1 MSCKHNGCNQ
11 ALVIYVKLSDN
22 RPTRLT
28 RVPSLNY
35 LNLCD
40 NSSTYIRS
48 SFKAGVVTIMMNKP
62 KKLNG
67 WTTDMMD
74 AIAMAFKNAAKDE
87 QTKAVIFTGA
97 GEYYSAGVNL
107 GGTLKLMTP
116 KKLHRLIV
124 EHNEKL
130 FDRFLTFPK
139 PLLVAIN
146 GPAIGASVT
155 SATLCDA
162 IIAASTSTYS
172 TPFAALGI
180 TPEGCSSVQF
190 ARLMGE
196 KNAQRMLGHE
206 GWRPNAD
213 EALAAGLVQ
222 WVVPKDQLQAKA
234 QEVAEKW
241 VFDGRSRIF
250 LGGSELSELKLVNAR
265 ESIELANRFLGA
277 AFLRGQ
283 YSFLWKKKKRT
294 ASMLFLLLWLL
305 RPLWKHFL

>member
-1 MSCKHNGCNQ
+1 MNR
-11 ALVIYVKLSDN
+11 AL
-22 RPTRLT
+22 P
-28 RVPSLNY
+28 LNY
-35 LNLCD
+35 LKLCD
-40 NSSTYIRS
+40 NSYAHIQS

-74 AIAMAFKNAAKDE
+74 AFAMAFKNASKDE
-87 QTKAVIFTGA
+87 QTTAVIFTGA

-107 GGTLKLMTP
+107 GGTLKLMAP

-124 EHNEKL
+124 EHNENL

-139 PLLVAIN
+139 PILVAIN

-180 TPEGCSSVQF
+180 TPEGCSSIQF

-196 KNAQRMLGHE
+196 KNAQRMLENE

-222 WVVPKDQLQAKA
+222 WVVPKDQLQAEAQKVA
-234 QEVAEKW
+234 QEW
-241 VFDGRSRIF
+241 ITDGRSRKI
-250 LGGSELSELKLVNAR
+250 LGGSELSELQAVNAR

-277 AFLRGQ
+277 DFLRGQ
-283 YSFLWKKKKRT
+283 FSFLWRKKKHLQ
-294 ASMLFLLLWLL
+294 SIVFLILWGL

>member
-1 MSCKHNGCNQ
+1 M
-11 ALVIYVKLSDN
+11 LF
-22 RPTRLT
+22 
-28 RVPSLNY
+28 LNY
-35 LNLCD
+35 LNLSE
-40 NSSTYIRS
+40 NSSFYIQS

-67 WTTDMMD
+67 WTTEMMD
-74 AIAMAFKNAAKDE
+74 AFAMAFKNAAKDE

-107 GGTLKLMTP
+107 GGTLKLMAP

-124 EHNEKL
+124 EHNENL

-139 PLLVAIN
+139 PILVAIN

-155 SATLCDA
+155 SAALCDA
-162 IIAASTSTYS
+162 IIAANTSTYS

-180 TPEGCSSVQF
+180 TPEGCSSIQF

-196 KNAQRMLGHE
+196 KNAQRMLGNE
-206 GWRPNAD
+206 GWKPNAD

-222 WVVPKDQLQAKA
+222 WVVPKDQLQAEAQKVA
-234 QEVAEKW
+234 QEW
-241 VFDGRSRIF
+241 ITDGRSRKI
-250 LGGSELSELKLVNAR
+250 LGGSKLSELQAVNAR

-277 AFLRGQ
+277 DFLRGQ
-283 YSFLWKKKKRT
+283 FSFLWRKKKHLQ
-294 ASMLFLLLWLL
+294 SIVFLILWLL
-305 RPLWKHFL
+305 RPLWKYFL

>member
-1 MSCKHNGCNQ
+1 V
-11 ALVIYVKLSDN
+11 LF
-22 RPTRLT
+22 
-28 RVPSLNY
+28 LNY
-35 LNLCD
+35 LNLSE
-40 NSSTYIRS
+40 NSSFYIQS

-67 WTTDMMD
+67 WTTEMMD
-74 AIAMAFKNAAKDE
+74 AFAMAFKNAAKDE

-107 GGTLKLMTP
+107 GGTLKLMAP

-124 EHNEKL
+124 EHNENL

-139 PLLVAIN
+139 PILVAIN

-162 IIAASTSTYS
+162 IIAANTSTYS

-180 TPEGCSSVQF
+180 TPEGCSSIQF

-196 KNAQRMLGHE
+196 KNAQRMLGNE
-206 GWRPNAD
+206 GWKPNAD

-222 WVVPKDQLQAKA
+222 WVVPKDQLQAEAQKVA
-234 QEVAEKW
+234 QEW
-241 VFDGRSRIF
+241 ITDGRSRKL
-250 LGGSELSELKLVNAR
+250 LGGSELSELQAVNAR

-277 AFLRGQ
+277 DFLRGQ
-283 YSFLWKKKKRT
+283 FSFLWRKKKHLQ
-294 ASMLFLLLWLL
+294 SIVFLILWLL
-305 RPLWKHFL
+305 RPLWKYFL

>member
-1 MSCKHNGCNQ
+1 V
-11 ALVIYVKLSDN
+11 LF
-22 RPTRLT
+22 
-28 RVPSLNY
+28 LNY
-35 LNLCD
+35 LNLSE
-40 NSSTYIRS
+40 NSSFYIQS

-67 WTTDMMD
+67 WTTEMMD
-74 AIAMAFKNAAKDE
+74 AFAMAFKNAAKDE

-107 GGTLKLMTP
+107 GGTLKLMAP

-124 EHNEKL
+124 EHNENL

-139 PLLVAIN
+139 PILVAIN

-162 IIAASTSTYS
+162 IIAANTSTYS

-180 TPEGCSSVQF
+180 TPEGCSSIQF

-196 KNAQRMLGHE
+196 KNAQRMLGNE
-206 GWRPNAD
+206 GWKPNAD

-222 WVVPKDQLQAKA
+222 WVVPKDQLQAEAQKVA
-234 QEVAEKW
+234 QEW
-241 VFDGRSRIF
+241 ITDGRSRKI
-250 LGGSELSELKLVNAR
+250 LGGSELSELQAVNAR

-277 AFLRGQ
+277 DFLRGQ
-283 YSFLWKKKKRT
+283 FSFLWRKKKHLQ
-294 ASMLFLLLWLL
+294 SIVFLILWLL
-305 RPLWKHFL
+305 RPLWKYFL

>member
-1 MSCKHNGCNQ
+1 V
-11 ALVIYVKLSDN
+11 LF
-22 RPTRLT
+22 
-28 RVPSLNY
+28 LNY
-35 LNLCD
+35 LNLSE
-40 NSSTYIRS
+40 NSSFYIQS

-67 WTTDMMD
+67 WTTEMMD
-74 AIAMAFKNAAKDE
+74 AFAMAFKNAAKDE

-107 GGTLKLMTP
+107 GGTLKLMAP

-124 EHNEKL
+124 EHNENL

-139 PLLVAIN
+139 PILVAIN

-162 IIAASTSTYS
+162 IIAANTSTYS

-180 TPEGCSSVQF
+180 TPEGCSSIQF

-196 KNAQRMLGHE
+196 KNAQRMLGNE
-206 GWRPNAD
+206 GWKPNAD

-222 WVVPKDQLQAKA
+222 WVVPKDQLQAEAQKVA
-234 QEVAEKW
+234 QEW
-241 VFDGRSRIF
+241 ITDGRSRKI
-250 LGGSELSELKLVNAR
+250 LGGSKLSELQAVNAR

-277 AFLRGQ
+277 DFLRGQ
-283 YSFLWKKKKRT
+283 FSFLWRKKKHLQ
-294 ASMLFLLLWLL
+294 SIVFLILWLL
-305 RPLWKHFL
+305 RPLWKYFL

>member
-1 MSCKHNGCNQ
+1 V
-11 ALVIYVKLSDN
+11 LF
-22 RPTRLT
+22 
-28 RVPSLNY
+28 LNY
-35 LNLCD
+35 LNLSE
-40 NSSTYIRS
+40 NSSFYIQS

-67 WTTDMMD
+67 WTTEMMD
-74 AIAMAFKNAAKDE
+74 AFAMAFKNAAKDE

-107 GGTLKLMTP
+107 GGTLKLMAP

-124 EHNEKL
+124 EHNENL

-139 PLLVAIN
+139 PILVAIN

-162 IIAASTSTYS
+162 IMAANTSTYS

-180 TPEGCSSVQF
+180 TPEGCSSIQF

-196 KNAQRMLGHE
+196 KNAQRMLGNE
-206 GWRPNAD
+206 GWKPNAD

-222 WVVPKDQLQAKA
+222 WVVPKDQLQAEAQKVA
-234 QEVAEKW
+234 QEW
-241 VFDGRSRIF
+241 ITDGRSRKI
-250 LGGSELSELKLVNAR
+250 LGGSELSELQAVNAR

-277 AFLRGQ
+277 DFLRGQ
-283 YSFLWKKKKRT
+283 FSFLWRKKKHLQ
-294 ASMLFLLLWLL
+294 SIVFLILWLL
-305 RPLWKHFL
+305 RPLWKYFL

>member
-1 MSCKHNGCNQ
+1 V
-11 ALVIYVKLSDN
+11 LF
-22 RPTRLT
+22 
-28 RVPSLNY
+28 LNY
-35 LNLCD
+35 LNLSE
-40 NSSTYIRS
+40 NSSFYIQS

-67 WTTDMMD
+67 WTTEMMD
-74 AIAMAFKNAAKDE
+74 AFAMAFKNAAKDE

-107 GGTLKLMTP
+107 GGTLKLMAP

-124 EHNEKL
+124 EHNENL

-139 PLLVAIN
+139 PILVAIN

-162 IIAASTSTYS
+162 IIAANTSTYS

-180 TPEGCSSVQF
+180 TPEGCSSIQF

-196 KNAQRMLGHE
+196 KNAQRMLGNE
-206 GWRPNAD
+206 GWKPNAD

-222 WVVPKDQLQAKA
+222 WVVPKDQLQAEAQKVA
-234 QEVAEKW
+234 QEW
-241 VFDGRSRIF
+241 ITDGRSRKI
-250 LGGSELSELKLVNAR
+250 LGGSDLSELQAVNAR

-277 AFLRGQ
+277 DFLRGQ
-283 YSFLWKKKKRT
+283 FSFLWRKKKHLQ
-294 ASMLFLLLWLL
+294 SIVFLILWLL
-305 RPLWKHFL
+305 RPLWKYFL

>member
-1 MSCKHNGCNQ
+1 
-11 ALVIYVKLSDN
+11 
-22 RPTRLT
+22 
-28 RVPSLNY
+28 
-35 LNLCD
+35 
-40 NSSTYIRS
+40 
-48 SFKAGVVTIMMNKP
+48 
-62 KKLNG
+62 
-67 WTTDMMD
+67 MMD
-74 AIAMAFKNAAKDE
+74 AFAMAFKNAAKDE

-107 GGTLKLMTP
+107 GGTLKLMAP

-124 EHNEKL
+124 EHNENL

-139 PLLVAIN
+139 PILVAIN

-180 TPEGCSSVQF
+180 TPEGCSSIQF

-196 KNAQRMLGHE
+196 KNAQRMLENE

-222 WVVPKDQLQAKA
+222 WVVPKDQLQAEAQKVA
-234 QEVAEKW
+234 QEW
-241 VFDGRSRIF
+241 ITDGRSRKI
-250 LGGSELSELKLVNAR
+250 LGGSKLSELQAVNAR

-277 AFLRGQ
+277 DFLRGQ
-283 YSFLWKKKKRT
+283 FSFLWRKKKHLQ
-294 ASMLFLLLWLL
+294 SIVFLILWGL

>member
-1 MSCKHNGCNQ
+1 LNR
-11 ALVIYVKLSDN
+11 AL
-22 RPTRLT
+22 P
-28 RVPSLNY
+28 LNY
-35 LNLCD
+35 LKLCD
-40 NSSTYIRS
+40 NSYAHIQS

-74 AIAMAFKNAAKDE
+74 AFAMAFKNAAKDE

-107 GGTLKLMTP
+107 GGTLQLMAP

-124 EHNEKL
+124 EHNENL

-139 PLLVAIN
+139 PILVAIN

-180 TPEGCSSVQF
+180 TPEGCSSIQF

-196 KNAQRMLGHE
+196 KNAQRMLENE

-213 EALAAGLVQ
+213 EALAVGLVQ

-250 LGGSELSELKLVNAR
+250 LGGSELSELQFVNAR
-265 ESIELANRFLGA
+265 ESIELANRFLGGH
-277 AFLRGQ
+277 FLRGQ
-283 YSFLWKKKKRT
+283 FTFLWRKQKHLQ
-294 ASMLFLLLWLL
+294 SMVFLIIWLL